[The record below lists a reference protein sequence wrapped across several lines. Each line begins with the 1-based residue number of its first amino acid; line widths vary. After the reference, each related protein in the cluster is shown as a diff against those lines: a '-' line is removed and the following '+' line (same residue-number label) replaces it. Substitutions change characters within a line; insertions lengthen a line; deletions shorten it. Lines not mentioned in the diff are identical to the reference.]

1 MKKYLLKNVE
11 MNLPI
16 YKVIIDDEKL
26 GIDKISLV
34 EYPAVESNFLAFSQ
48 DEKKVLLSIDNEEQ
62 RIITGV
68 VARCDYPIYRRED
81 NGYEYY
87 ITFDREIIK
96 QMAIKMLAD
105 NHQNNINIEHKPNTD
120 VDGVQMLELYIKDSS
135 RGINPSGFDDISDGS
150 LIVSYK
156 VFNEDIWTAVKN
168 GTFKGFSLEGMF
180 VMEKEND
187 EDKIFN
193 DIMNMLDELEIIK
206 NK

>member
-1 MKKYLLKNVE
+1 

-16 YKVIIDDEKL
+16 YRVLIDDDKL

-34 EYPAVESNFLAFSQ
+34 EYPAVESNFLAFSKN
-48 DEKKVLLSIDNEEQ
+48 EKRVLLSIDNEEQ

-68 VARCDYPIYRRED
+68 VARCDYPIYRND

-87 ITFDREIIK
+87 ITFNRDIIK

-120 VDGVQMLELYIKDSS
+120 VEGVQMLELYIKDSS
-135 RGINPSGFDDISDGS
+135 RGVNPKGFEDISDGS
-150 LIVSYK
+150 LMVSYK
-156 VFNEDIWTAVKN
+156 VFNEDIWGAVKD

-180 VMEKEND
+180 IMEKEND
-187 EDKIFN
+187 EDKTYN
-193 DIMNMLDELEIIK
+193 DIMDMLDELDKIM
-206 NK
+206 NKK